1 MIKAV
6 LFDVGGVILDMK
18 PLMEQFVG
26 IFHPDKKEELWDT
39 LNIKSAPLC
48 RGEMSELDFWR
59 EVAKKLNRNIPD
71 DILKD
76 LWIHDYEKLTSVTEE
91 ILPVIDSLRGV
102 YKLAIVSNTIE
113 SHTIINRKRGVF
125 ERFDEVIL
133 SYEVKMSKE
142 RPDIFLLAAERL
154 KTIPSECVF
163 IDDVKQFADTA
174 ESAGMKAICFKS
186 TGQIKMEL
194 EKLGVKV

>member
-18 PLMEQFVG
+18 PLIGQFVG

-39 LNIKSAPLC
+39 LNIKSARLC
-48 RGEMSELDFWR
+48 RGEMSELEFWR

-71 DILKD
+71 EILKD
-76 LWIHDYEKLTSVTEE
+76 LWIQDYEKFTSVTEE
-91 ILPVIDSLRGV
+91 VLPVIDSLHKT

-113 SHTIINRKRGVF
+113 SHTIINRRRKIF

-142 RPDIFLLAAERL
+142 RPDIFLLAAEKL
-154 KTIPSECVF
+154 KTLPSECVF
-163 IDDVKQFADTA
+163 IDDVKQFAEMA
-174 ESAGMKAICFKS
+174 ESAGMKAICFKN
-186 TGQIKMEL
+186 TGQMKEEL
-194 EKLGVKV
+194 ARLGVKV